1 MFPFKWMGKVY
12 RECTTSHN
20 NGSLWCATD
29 VDPLHNYVDDMWGN
43 CADTCPGCR
52 TVEGGTC
59 KLPFVTEEGVTHEE
73 CAMDGGSDILWCLSE
88 METAVGNTS
97 VVRAT
102 CQPGCASRF
111 YHHYISDFKVNIL
124 QSAVTP
130 TAGQGACSPS
140 FTTGRST
147 PSARWRRGWRTWS
160 GAPLWWTRGE
170 SWWTGPGSTVT
181 QGAEKT

>member
-1 MFPFKWMGKVY
+1 MSGPRTGELCVFPFKWMGKVY

-73 CAMDGGSDILWCLSE
+73 CAMDGASDTLWCLSE
-88 METAVGNTS
+88 METAGGNTS

-111 YHHYISDFKVNIL
+111 YHHYISDPDFK
-124 QSAVTP
+124 
-130 TAGQGACSPS
+130 
-140 FTTGRST
+140 
-147 PSARWRRGWRTWS
+147 
-160 GAPLWWTRGE
+160 
-170 SWWTGPGSTVT
+170 
-181 QGAEKT
+181 